1 MSMSRR
7 RSSWSSQRLMHALY
21 MALAN
26 HKHPHTNTHLLA
38 VHTYNIL
45 PCFECICGPAQ
56 RPLHELFVINE
67 RARGLLLQ
75 WSSERTSQK
84 TTCKKFLYC
93 MRGLNLT
100 PKTRR
105 NTSLSAHT
113 KHRYEYIYIYS
124 CCGWIRP
131 AMHKQP
137 IYIPSQRKRRWFQRC
152 CNLNVL
158 KAPHLNLA

>member
-1 MSMSRR
+1 MSVSRR

-113 KHRYEYIYIYS
+113 KHRYEYIYIQLL
-124 CCGWIRP
+124 W
-131 AMHKQP
+131 MD
-137 IYIPSQRKRRWFQRC
+137 
-152 CNLNVL
+152 
-158 KAPHLNLA
+158 KASDAQTTHLHTITEKKEMISEML